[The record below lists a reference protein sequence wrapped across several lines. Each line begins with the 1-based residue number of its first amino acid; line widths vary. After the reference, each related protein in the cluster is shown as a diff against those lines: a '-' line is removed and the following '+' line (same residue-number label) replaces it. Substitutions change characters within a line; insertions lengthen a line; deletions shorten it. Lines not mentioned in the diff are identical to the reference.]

1 MALTTGNIAFVGYN
15 ADGNDNIAFVALVD
29 INPNEVIIFE
39 DNEWN
44 GTAWVDTNE
53 GAFSWTATSLVT
65 AGTIVRIDNIG
76 SGTISA
82 STGTVVDASVLS
94 PSRGTNRGI
103 GAGDEIIYAYQGSAA
118 SPTFITAIASG
129 GFNATNGLLTNT
141 GLTAGLNALDLS
153 TLDDDAD
160 VGAFNGL
167 RNGQTNFAAYLPIIN
182 NPTNWIA
189 QDGTGDQSIDSTA
202 PDVPFS
208 STAFTLS
215 VVASGITLTQTGG
228 TTNVTEGGTTDSY
241 TIVLN
246 SQPTADVAI
255 ALNAGTQVTTSTN
268 SLTFTPANWNV
279 AQTVTV
285 TAVDDAVVEGSH
297 NGAITHSVTSTD
309 AQYNNIT
316 IAQIAVGITDN
327 DFPVLPTVNL
337 AVSSNTTAE
346 SSRNQITVTATLS
359 AAVSGNQT
367 VTLNVGGTGITPSDY
382 SLSTRTLTIPNGQTT
397 ATATFVATDD
407 GIAEGTETA
416 VLSLSSPSSGI
427 ALGTTTTQNIAIT
440 NNGSS
445 LLTKIGGFTSSNGGE
460 IPAFDPI
467 SDRLFVV
474 AGSVVEILDLS
485 NPASPSKIGD
495 LAFNTSGDPDGT
507 TAGGFTLIPNSVAVG
522 KLGTVSAGIVAV
534 AIAITNQTTADDNAG
549 EVQFFNAAT
558 GAFISKVNVGFLPD
572 MLTFTPDGTKV
583 LTANEGQP
591 NNAYTTDPVG
601 SVSIINLAGGVA
613 TPTVQEASFTPFN
626 SQINALKASGV
637 RIFGPGSSVAQDVE
651 PEYISFSGDATK
663 AWVTLQEN
671 NAIAV
676 VDIATATVES
686 ILPLGVKDYN
696 NSVNTTN
703 PNALDTSDRDVNG
716 TSAGGGKIAIQNWP
730 VFGLYQ
736 PDAIASYTVN
746 GQTYYVTANEGDA
759 RDYAG
764 FSEEVSVSILNLDP
778 TAFPD
783 GATLKL
789 PQNLGRLLVTNT
801 LGDTDGDGDYDQ
813 IYTFGGRS
821 FTIWDS
827 AGKRVYDSGAEFERI
842 TAAALPGNYNSNND
856 SNNFDD
862 RSDNKGPEPEG
873 VVIGAISDR
882 IYAFIGLERVGGVM
896 VYEVTNPNSPQFVQY
911 VNTRDFSVNAASG
924 LTDSGPEGLTF
935 ISANDSPNSKPL
947 LVVANEI
954 SKTTAIF
961 EVNTPSRISDIQGT
975 GHTSPFVGQVVTAVP
990 GIVTAVDSNGFY
1002 LQDPNPDTNIAT
1014 SEAIFVFTSS
1024 APTVKVADSITVT
1037 GTVSEFTPG
1046 GVSTGNLSTTQI
1058 GGNPTIT
1065 ILSSNNPLPAATII
1079 GAGGRIP
1086 PTQIIDDD
1094 GLTSFD
1100 PTTDGIDFFESL
1112 EGMRVTA
1119 KNLVAVSPTNS
1130 FGEIYTVVDNGVGA
1144 TGLSQRG
1151 TINISP
1157 NDFNPERIQIDA
1169 DNGVFDFVFPNVN
1182 VGAKLGDVTGV
1193 VGYNF
1198 GNFEIIPT
1206 EAFVSNI
1213 QPSTLQPEVTTLNQ
1227 GGDTLVIATYNIL
1240 NLDPND
1246 ADGNTDIANGRFTA
1260 IAQQIV
1266 NHLKNPDIIGLQEIQ
1281 DNSGSSNNGI
1291 VSASVTLQTLI
1302 DAIVTA
1308 GGPTYKFIDNTF
1320 ITNNTNGGEPG
1331 ANIRNAYLYNDSR
1344 VSLVAGSVKTVP
1356 ASSFTAFTD
1365 SRLPLIADFTFNGEE
1380 VTVINNHFSSKGG
1393 SRPLFGVNQ
1402 PSVGGE
1408 SGGNGQEN
1416 NTINGSLEQRRA
1428 QAEAVKGFVDSVF
1441 ATKLNPNVVVV
1452 GDFNE
1457 FEFISPLNILAGSNL
1472 TNLSN
1477 TLPENERYTY
1487 IFDGNSQ
1494 SLDHILV
1501 SNNLSSSAQVDIVHV
1516 NSEFV
1521 DNAQRASDHDPILA
1535 ALKIAPSTAQLPNV
1549 DLSTYVRVGRYD
1561 LPEPKRTTPPTNS
1574 LLAQE
1579 VSAVTYNWDTDT
1591 LFVVGDGSTSIVQ
1604 VSKTG
1609 QLINSMTLAPGTSPQ
1624 GTDFYD
1630 TEGLTYVG
1638 GGQFVLIEERD
1649 RQASL
1654 FTYTAGTT
1662 LTKSNVKT
1670 VKLGTTVGNIGIE
1683 GISWDL
1689 QTNGFIAVKEITP
1702 EGIFQTTIDFV
1713 AGTASNGSSTTVNS
1727 TDLFDPAKAGIA
1739 DFADVFAL
1747 SNLSALNGKADSSNI
1762 LILSQESGK
1771 IVKSDRAGN
1780 ISSSL
1785 TIVSDPGNPLSIA
1798 DQQHEGLT
1806 MDKDGYLY
1814 IVSENGG
1821 GDIDH
1826 PQLWVYAPSTAINQA
1841 PTAVVLNNKVNE
1853 IAENTSTSPA
1863 IKVADITITDDGLG
1877 TNTLSLT
1884 GTDASSFEITNN
1896 GLFIKTGTTLDFETK
1911 TSYSVNVNVDDTTV
1925 GNTPD
1930 ATTAFTLAVTDVVN
1944 ETPTNSSIFITE
1956 VAPWSSGNSPVAA
1969 DWFELTNKG
1978 TSAVNITGWKF
1989 DDNSNSFASAVALSG
2004 ITSIGA
2010 GESVIFIEGATINTN
2025 FRPNWFGANPP
2036 ANLQIGNYTGSGVGL
2051 STSGD
2056 AVNIYNAIG
2065 VLQANVVFAVSPAGP
2080 FATFDNAALLNN
2092 ATIST
2097 LSAAGV
2103 NGAFV
2108 AVNSNAEIGSPGRIN
2123 APATSGITLTQTG
2136 GTTNVTEGG
2145 ATDSYTIVLNSQPTA
2160 DVAIAI
2166 NPNSQLT
2173 TSAVT
2178 LTFTPANWN
2187 VAQNVTV
2194 TALDDVL
2201 VEGSH
2206 SGEITHSV
2214 TSTDAQYNNITINPI
2229 VVSITDNVNDA
2240 PTLANTIADQNA
2252 KQGDAFSFQIPT
2264 NTFTDIDAGDVLT
2277 YSATLENG
2285 NALPSWLTFNPT
2297 TRTFSGTPTND
2308 NVGNLNV
2315 KVTATD
2321 KAGTSA
2327 NDIFVIAVENIN
2339 DAPIL
2344 SNAIAD
2350 QTVKVNSTFTF
2361 TLPKDTFSD
2370 PDAVNPYKNLVIFG
2384 DSLSDTGNFY
2394 KASGNT
2400 FPAPPN
2406 YQGRASNGLIWVDY
2420 LAPDLQF
2427 TNPSIQNYAFF
2438 GANTGVSNTFGQI
2451 TVPGLLTQIQQFT
2464 TVNANSIGKDGLYV
2478 IWAGA
2483 NDFLNLATD
2492 PTQAV
2497 TNAVRNISSAIA
2509 TLAGLGAQE
2518 IIVGNLADLG
2528 ATPLSIAGNNVA
2540 NAKAISLGFNTALN
2554 QALTNLEPSLNVNL
2568 SLVNIFGLSTAVQ
2581 TNPANYKFTNITQ
2594 PLITATNPVNP
2605 DQYAFW
2611 DDVHPTT
2618 RLHQLVTDTFE
2629 NTLLN
2634 DGVIPDLIKYSAT
2647 LADGSNLPDWLN
2659 FNSTT
2664 RTFSGTPNTGN
2675 VGKLDVKVIATDK
2688 AGATV
2693 NDIFTL
2699 AVNQSTTVGT
2709 PGDDKL
2715 IATPGSQFDGQNNI
2729 VFTGAGKDEVD
2740 LSTVSVFSNSGDNI
2754 VDLGSGNDTIFVNKN
2769 DRVFGSDGNDTFFAQ
2784 DSQGGNRISG
2794 GVGDDT
2800 FYLGSNDRALG
2811 GDGKDIFRVSLGG
2824 GNLISGG
2831 AGTDQFWIVNAELPK
2846 ATNTV
2851 LDFQLGTDVIGIQGA
2866 VSLGI
2871 TTSTLQFNQVGA
2883 DTAIVFNNQTLATL
2897 TGIQASSLS
2906 LTDSKQFVFA

>member
-76 SGTISA
+76 SGTITA

-103 GAGDEIIYAYQGSAA
+103 GGGDEIIYAYQGSAT

-141 GLTAGLNALDLS
+141 GLTAGQNALDLS

-160 VGAFNGL
+160 IAAFNGL

-189 QDGTGDQSIDSTA
+189 QDAAGDQSIDSTA

-255 ALNAGTQVTTSTN
+255 AINPNSQLTTSAVT
-268 SLTFTPANWNV
+268 LTFTPANWNV
-279 AQTVTV
+279 AQNVTV
-285 TAVDDAVVEGSH
+285 TAVDDVIVEGSH
-297 NGAITHSVTSTD
+297 SGEITHSVTSTD

-316 IAQIAVGITDN
+316 INPIVVSITDN
-327 DFPVLPTVNL
+327 DISALPTVNL
-337 AVSSNTTAE
+337 AVSSNTTSE
-346 SSRNQITVTATLS
+346 SSRNQITVTATAS
-359 AAVSGNQT
+359 AAVSGNQSI
-367 VTLNVGGTGITPSDY
+367 TLNVEGTEITPSDY
-382 SLSTRTLTIPNGQTT
+382 YLSTGLLTIPNGQTT
-397 ATATFVATDD
+397 ATATFFATDD
-407 GIAEGTETA
+407 AKAEGTETA
-416 VLSLSSPSSGI
+416 VLRLSAPSSGI
-427 ALGTTTTQNIAIT
+427 SLGTTTTQNIAIT
-440 NNGSS
+440 NNSAS
-445 LLTKIGGFTSSNGGE
+445 VLTKVSGFTSSNGSE
-460 IPAFDPI
+460 ITAFDPI

-474 AGSVVEILDLS
+474 AGSVVEILNLS
-485 NPASPSKIGD
+485 NPATPSKIGD

-522 KLGTVSAGIVAV
+522 KAGTVSDGIVAV
-534 AIAITNQTTADDNAG
+534 AIAITNQTTADDNPG
-549 EVQFFNAAT
+549 EVQFFNATT

-601 SVSIINLAGGVA
+601 SVSIINLAGGIA
-613 TPTVQEASFTPFN
+613 TPTVQEASFTTFN

-637 RIFGPGSSVAQDVE
+637 RIFGPGSSVAQDFE
-651 PEYISFSGDATK
+651 PEYITFSGDGTK

-703 PNALDTSDRDVNG
+703 PNALDASDRDVNG

-730 VFGLYQ
+730 VFGIYQ

-746 GQTYYVTANEGDA
+746 GQTYYVTANEGDT
-759 RDYAG
+759 RDYTG
-764 FSEEVSVSILNLDP
+764 FREEVLVSSLNLDP

-789 PQNLGRLLVTNT
+789 LQNLGRLLVTNT

-813 IYTFGGRS
+813 IYTFGARS

-827 AGKRVYDSGAEFERI
+827 AGKRVYDSGADFERI
-842 TAAALPGNYNSNND
+842 TAAALPKNFNSNND
-856 SNNFDD
+856 SNNFDN

-873 VVIGAISDR
+873 VVIGAIANR
-882 IYAFIGLERVGGVM
+882 VYAFIGLERVSGVM

-911 VNTRDFSVNAASG
+911 VNTRDFSLSPTSG
-924 LTDSGPEGLTF
+924 VTDSGPEGLTF

-961 EVNTPSRISDIQGT
+961 EVNAPSRISDIQGT
-975 GHTSPFVGQVVTAVP
+975 GHTSPFVGKVVTDVP
-990 GIVTAVDSNGFY
+990 GIVTAVDTNGFY

-1024 APTVKVADSITVT
+1024 APTVKVGDSITVT

-1079 GAGGRIP
+1079 GAAGRIP
-1086 PTQIIDDD
+1086 PTQVIDND

-1213 QPSTLQPEVTTLNQ
+1213 QPSTLQPEVTTLNK

-1246 ADGNTDIANGRFTA
+1246 ADGNTDIANGQFTA

-1266 NHLKNPDIIGLQEIQ
+1266 NHLKTPDIIGLQEIQ
-1281 DNSGSSNNGI
+1281 DNSGSTNNGI

-1365 SRLPLIADFTFNGEE
+1365 SRLPLIADFTFNGEQ

-1416 NTINGSLEQRRA
+1416 NTINGSLDQRRA
-1428 QAEAVKGFVDSVF
+1428 QAEAVKGFVNSIV
-1441 ATKLNPNVVVV
+1441 ATKLTSNVVVV
-1452 GDFNE
+1452 GDLNE
-1457 FEFISPLNILAGSNL
+1457 FEFISPLNILAGGNL

-1501 SNNLSSSAQVDIVHV
+1501 SNNLSSSTQVDIVHI

-1535 ALKIAPSTAQLPNV
+1535 ALKITPSTAQLPNV
-1549 DLSTYVRVGRYD
+1549 
-1561 LPEPKRTTPPTNS
+1561 
-1574 LLAQE
+1574 
-1579 VSAVTYNWDTDT
+1579 
-1591 LFVVGDGSTSIVQ
+1591 
-1604 VSKTG
+1604 
-1609 QLINSMTLAPGTSPQ
+1609 
-1624 GTDFYD
+1624 
-1630 TEGLTYVG
+1630 
-1638 GGQFVLIEERD
+1638 
-1649 RQASL
+1649 
-1654 FTYTAGTT
+1654 
-1662 LTKSNVKT
+1662 
-1670 VKLGTTVGNIGIE
+1670 
-1683 GISWDL
+1683 
-1689 QTNGFIAVKEITP
+1689 
-1702 EGIFQTTIDFV
+1702 
-1713 AGTASNGSSTTVNS
+1713 
-1727 TDLFDPAKAGIA
+1727 
-1739 DFADVFAL
+1739 
-1747 SNLSALNGKADSSNI
+1747 
-1762 LILSQESGK
+1762 
-1771 IVKSDRAGN
+1771 
-1780 ISSSL
+1780 
-1785 TIVSDPGNPLSIA
+1785 
-1798 DQQHEGLT
+1798 
-1806 MDKDGYLY
+1806 
-1814 IVSENGG
+1814 
-1821 GDIDH
+1821 
-1826 PQLWVYAPSTAINQA
+1826 
-1841 PTAVVLNNKVNE
+1841 
-1853 IAENTSTSPA
+1853 
-1863 IKVADITITDDGLG
+1863 
-1877 TNTLSLT
+1877 
-1884 GTDASSFEITNN
+1884 
-1896 GLFIKTGTTLDFETK
+1896 
-1911 TSYSVNVNVDDTTV
+1911 
-1925 GNTPD
+1925 
-1930 ATTAFTLAVTDVVN
+1930 
-1944 ETPTNSSIFITE
+1944 
-1956 VAPWSSGNSPVAA
+1956 
-1969 DWFELTNKG
+1969 
-1978 TSAVNITGWKF
+1978 
-1989 DDNSNSFASAVALSG
+1989 
-2004 ITSIGA
+2004 
-2010 GESVIFIEGATINTN
+2010 
-2025 FRPNWFGANPP
+2025 
-2036 ANLQIGNYTGSGVGL
+2036 
-2051 STSGD
+2051 
-2056 AVNIYNAIG
+2056 
-2065 VLQANVVFAVSPAGP
+2065 
-2080 FATFDNAALLNN
+2080 
-2092 ATIST
+2092 
-2097 LSAAGV
+2097 
-2103 NGAFV
+2103 
-2108 AVNSNAEIGSPGRIN
+2108 
-2123 APATSGITLTQTG
+2123 
-2136 GTTNVTEGG
+2136 
-2145 ATDSYTIVLNSQPTA
+2145 
-2160 DVAIAI
+2160 
-2166 NPNSQLT
+2166 
-2173 TSAVT
+2173 
-2178 LTFTPANWN
+2178 
-2187 VAQNVTV
+2187 
-2194 TALDDVL
+2194 
-2201 VEGSH
+2201 
-2206 SGEITHSV
+2206 
-2214 TSTDAQYNNITINPI
+2214 
-2229 VVSITDNVNDA
+2229 
-2240 PTLANTIADQNA
+2240 
-2252 KQGDAFSFQIPT
+2252 
-2264 NTFTDIDAGDVLT
+2264 
-2277 YSATLENG
+2277 
-2285 NALPSWLTFNPT
+2285 
-2297 TRTFSGTPTND
+2297 
-2308 NVGNLNV
+2308 
-2315 KVTATD
+2315 
-2321 KAGTSA
+2321 
-2327 NDIFVIAVENIN
+2327 
-2339 DAPIL
+2339 
-2344 SNAIAD
+2344 
-2350 QTVKVNSTFTF
+2350 
-2361 TLPKDTFSD
+2361 
-2370 PDAVNPYKNLVIFG
+2370 
-2384 DSLSDTGNFY
+2384 
-2394 KASGNT
+2394 
-2400 FPAPPN
+2400 
-2406 YQGRASNGLIWVDY
+2406 
-2420 LAPDLQF
+2420 
-2427 TNPSIQNYAFF
+2427 
-2438 GANTGVSNTFGQI
+2438 
-2451 TVPGLLTQIQQFT
+2451 
-2464 TVNANSIGKDGLYV
+2464 
-2478 IWAGA
+2478 
-2483 NDFLNLATD
+2483 
-2492 PTQAV
+2492 
-2497 TNAVRNISSAIA
+2497 
-2509 TLAGLGAQE
+2509 
-2518 IIVGNLADLG
+2518 
-2528 ATPLSIAGNNVA
+2528 
-2540 NAKAISLGFNTALN
+2540 
-2554 QALTNLEPSLNVNL
+2554 
-2568 SLVNIFGLSTAVQ
+2568 
-2581 TNPANYKFTNITQ
+2581 
-2594 PLITATNPVNP
+2594 
-2605 DQYAFW
+2605 
-2611 DDVHPTT
+2611 
-2618 RLHQLVTDTFE
+2618 
-2629 NTLLN
+2629 
-2634 DGVIPDLIKYSAT
+2634 
-2647 LADGSNLPDWLN
+2647 
-2659 FNSTT
+2659 
-2664 RTFSGTPNTGN
+2664 
-2675 VGKLDVKVIATDK
+2675 
-2688 AGATV
+2688 
-2693 NDIFTL
+2693 
-2699 AVNQSTTVGT
+2699 GT
-2709 PGDDKL
+2709 PGNDDILAVK
-2715 IATPGSQFDGQNNI
+2715 GQNFDGKQDI
-2729 VFTGAGKDEVD
+2729 LFTGAGNDTVD
-2740 LSTVSVFSNSGDNI
+2740 IITVSAFSDAGNNI
-2754 VDLGSGNDTIFVNKN
+2754 VDLGSGDDVIFVNKG
-2769 DRVFGSDGNDTFFAQ
+2769 DRVFGSDGIDTFDARDGQGNNRMSGGLGNDTFF
-2784 DSQGGNRISG
+2784 
-2794 GVGDDT
+2794 
-2800 FYLGSNDRALG
+2800 LGSNDRALG
-2811 GDGKDIFRVSLGG
+2811 GEGNDIFRVSLGG

-2831 AGTDQFWIVNAELPK
+2831 AGADEFWIVNSELPK

-2851 LDFQLGTDVIGIQGA
+2851 LDFQLGTDVIGISGA

-2871 TTSTLQFNQVGA
+2871 TTSTLKLNQVGA

>member
-44 GTAWVDTNE
+44 GTAWVDASE

-76 SGTISA
+76 SGTITA

-103 GAGDEIIYAYQGSAA
+103 GAADEIIYAYQGSAA

-129 GFNATNGLLTNT
+129 GFNAANGLLTNT
-141 GLTAGLNALDLS
+141 GLTAGQNALDLS

-160 VGAFNGL
+160 IAAFNGL

-189 QDGTGDQSIDSTA
+189 QDGAGDQSIDTTA

-208 STAFTLS
+208 STAFTLGAVS
-215 VVASGITLTQTGG
+215 NAGITLTQTGG
-228 TTNVTEGGTTDSY
+228 TTNVTEGGATDSY
-241 TIVLN
+241 TLVLN

-255 ALNAGTQVTTSTN
+255 SLNAGTQVTTSTN

-416 VLSLSSPSSGI
+416 ALSLSTPSSGI

-474 AGSVVEILDLS
+474 AGSVVEILNLA
-485 NPASPSKIGD
+485 NPASPTKIGD
-495 LAFNTSGDPDGT
+495 LAFNTTGDPDGT
-507 TAGGFTLIPNSVAVG
+507 TAGGFALIPNSVAVG
-522 KLGTVSAGIVAV
+522 KVGTVSAGIVAV
-534 AIAITNQTTADDNAG
+534 AIAITNQTTADENAG

-601 SVSIINLAGGVA
+601 SVSIINLAGGIA

-637 RIFGPGSSVAQDVE
+637 RVFGPGSSVAQDVE

-746 GQTYYVTANEGDA
+746 GQTYYVTANEGDT

-764 FSEEVSVSILNLDP
+764 FSEEVSVSSLNLDS

-783 GATLKL
+783 AATLKL

-827 AGKRVYDSGAEFERI
+827 AGKRVYDSGADFERI

-856 SNNFDD
+856 SNNFDN

-873 VVIGAISDR
+873 VVIGAIANR

-911 VNTRDFSVNAASG
+911 VNTRDFSVNATSG

-961 EVNTPSRISDIQGT
+961 EVNTPTRISDIQGT
-975 GHTSPFVGQVVTAVP
+975 THTSPFVGKVVTAVP

-1024 APTVKVADSITVT
+1024 APTVKVGDSITVT

-1065 ILSSNNPLPAATII
+1065 LFSSGSLPAPMII

-1086 PTQIIDDD
+1086 PTQVIDDD
-1094 GLTSFD
+1094 VLTSFD
-1100 PTTDGIDFFESL
+1100 PSTDGIDFFESV

-1130 FGEIYTVVDNGVGA
+1130 FGEIYTVVDNGVGT
-1144 TGLSQRG
+1144 TGLSLRG

-1246 ADGNTDIANGRFTA
+1246 ADGNTDIANGQFTA

-1266 NHLKNPDIIGLQEIQ
+1266 NNLKTPDIIGLQEIQ
-1281 DNSGSSNNGI
+1281 DNSGSTNNGI
-1291 VSASVTLQTLI
+1291 VSASVTLQTLV

-1331 ANIRNAYLYNDSR
+1331 ANIRNTYLYNDSR
-1344 VSLVAGSVKTVP
+1344 VSLVEGSVKTVQ

-1380 VTVINNHFSSKGG
+1380 VTVVNNHFSSKGG

-1416 NTINGSLEQRRA
+1416 NTINGSLDQRRA

-1452 GDFNE
+1452 GDLNE

-1487 IFDGNSQ
+1487 NFDGNSQ

-1521 DNAQRASDHDPILA
+1521 DNAQRASDHDPTLA
-1535 ALKIAPSTAQLPNV
+1535 ALKITTSVAQLV
-1549 DLSTYVRVGRYD
+1549 
-1561 LPEPKRTTPPTNS
+1561 
-1574 LLAQE
+1574 
-1579 VSAVTYNWDTDT
+1579 
-1591 LFVVGDGSTSIVQ
+1591 
-1604 VSKTG
+1604 
-1609 QLINSMTLAPGTSPQ
+1609 
-1624 GTDFYD
+1624 
-1630 TEGLTYVG
+1630 
-1638 GGQFVLIEERD
+1638 
-1649 RQASL
+1649 
-1654 FTYTAGTT
+1654 
-1662 LTKSNVKT
+1662 
-1670 VKLGTTVGNIGIE
+1670 
-1683 GISWDL
+1683 
-1689 QTNGFIAVKEITP
+1689 
-1702 EGIFQTTIDFV
+1702 
-1713 AGTASNGSSTTVNS
+1713 
-1727 TDLFDPAKAGIA
+1727 
-1739 DFADVFAL
+1739 
-1747 SNLSALNGKADSSNI
+1747 
-1762 LILSQESGK
+1762 
-1771 IVKSDRAGN
+1771 
-1780 ISSSL
+1780 
-1785 TIVSDPGNPLSIA
+1785 
-1798 DQQHEGLT
+1798 
-1806 MDKDGYLY
+1806 
-1814 IVSENGG
+1814 
-1821 GDIDH
+1821 
-1826 PQLWVYAPSTAINQA
+1826 
-1841 PTAVVLNNKVNE
+1841 
-1853 IAENTSTSPA
+1853 
-1863 IKVADITITDDGLG
+1863 
-1877 TNTLSLT
+1877 
-1884 GTDASSFEITNN
+1884 
-1896 GLFIKTGTTLDFETK
+1896 
-1911 TSYSVNVNVDDTTV
+1911 
-1925 GNTPD
+1925 
-1930 ATTAFTLAVTDVVN
+1930 
-1944 ETPTNSSIFITE
+1944 
-1956 VAPWSSGNSPVAA
+1956 
-1969 DWFELTNKG
+1969 
-1978 TSAVNITGWKF
+1978 
-1989 DDNSNSFASAVALSG
+1989 
-2004 ITSIGA
+2004 
-2010 GESVIFIEGATINTN
+2010 
-2025 FRPNWFGANPP
+2025 
-2036 ANLQIGNYTGSGVGL
+2036 
-2051 STSGD
+2051 
-2056 AVNIYNAIG
+2056 
-2065 VLQANVVFAVSPAGP
+2065 
-2080 FATFDNAALLNN
+2080 
-2092 ATIST
+2092 
-2097 LSAAGV
+2097 
-2103 NGAFV
+2103 
-2108 AVNSNAEIGSPGRIN
+2108 
-2123 APATSGITLTQTG
+2123 
-2136 GTTNVTEGG
+2136 
-2145 ATDSYTIVLNSQPTA
+2145 
-2160 DVAIAI
+2160 
-2166 NPNSQLT
+2166 
-2173 TSAVT
+2173 
-2178 LTFTPANWN
+2178 
-2187 VAQNVTV
+2187 
-2194 TALDDVL
+2194 
-2201 VEGSH
+2201 
-2206 SGEITHSV
+2206 
-2214 TSTDAQYNNITINPI
+2214 
-2229 VVSITDNVNDA
+2229 
-2240 PTLANTIADQNA
+2240 
-2252 KQGDAFSFQIPT
+2252 
-2264 NTFTDIDAGDVLT
+2264 
-2277 YSATLENG
+2277 
-2285 NALPSWLTFNPT
+2285 
-2297 TRTFSGTPTND
+2297 
-2308 NVGNLNV
+2308 
-2315 KVTATD
+2315 
-2321 KAGTSA
+2321 
-2327 NDIFVIAVENIN
+2327 
-2339 DAPIL
+2339 
-2344 SNAIAD
+2344 
-2350 QTVKVNSTFTF
+2350 
-2361 TLPKDTFSD
+2361 
-2370 PDAVNPYKNLVIFG
+2370 
-2384 DSLSDTGNFY
+2384 
-2394 KASGNT
+2394 
-2400 FPAPPN
+2400 
-2406 YQGRASNGLIWVDY
+2406 
-2420 LAPDLQF
+2420 
-2427 TNPSIQNYAFF
+2427 
-2438 GANTGVSNTFGQI
+2438 
-2451 TVPGLLTQIQQFT
+2451 
-2464 TVNANSIGKDGLYV
+2464 
-2478 IWAGA
+2478 
-2483 NDFLNLATD
+2483 
-2492 PTQAV
+2492 
-2497 TNAVRNISSAIA
+2497 
-2509 TLAGLGAQE
+2509 
-2518 IIVGNLADLG
+2518 
-2528 ATPLSIAGNNVA
+2528 
-2540 NAKAISLGFNTALN
+2540 
-2554 QALTNLEPSLNVNL
+2554 
-2568 SLVNIFGLSTAVQ
+2568 
-2581 TNPANYKFTNITQ
+2581 
-2594 PLITATNPVNP
+2594 
-2605 DQYAFW
+2605 
-2611 DDVHPTT
+2611 
-2618 RLHQLVTDTFE
+2618 
-2629 NTLLN
+2629 
-2634 DGVIPDLIKYSAT
+2634 
-2647 LADGSNLPDWLN
+2647 
-2659 FNSTT
+2659 
-2664 RTFSGTPNTGN
+2664 
-2675 VGKLDVKVIATDK
+2675 
-2688 AGATV
+2688 
-2693 NDIFTL
+2693 
-2699 AVNQSTTVGT
+2699 TVGT
-2709 PGDDKL
+2709 PGNDDIL
-2715 IATPGSQFDGQNNI
+2715 AVRGQNFDGKQDI
-2729 VFTGAGKDEVD
+2729 LFTGAGNDTVD
-2740 LSTVSVFSNSGDNI
+2740 ITSVSAFSDAGNNNIDAGSGD
-2754 VDLGSGNDTIFVNKN
+2754 DTVFVNKG
-2769 DRVFGSDGNDTFFAQ
+2769 DRIFGSDGNDTFEAR
-2784 DSQGGNRISG
+2784 DGKSGNRISG
-2794 GVGDDT
+2794 GLGNDT
-2800 FYLGSNDRALG
+2800 FFLGSGDRVLG
-2811 GDGKDIFRVSLGG
+2811 GNGNDIFSVGLGG
-2824 GNLISGG
+2824 GNWITGG
-2831 AGTDQFWIVNAELPK
+2831 AGADQFWIVNAELPK
-2846 ATNTV
+2846 AANTI
-2851 LDFQLGTDVIGIQGA
+2851 LDFQLGTDAIGIQGA

-2871 TTSTLQFNQVGA
+2871 TTSTLKLNQVGA
-2883 DTAIVFNNQTLATL
+2883 DTAIIFNNQTLATL
-2897 TGIQASSLS
+2897 TGIQASSLN
-2906 LTDSKQFVFA
+2906 LADPKQFVLA

>member
-76 SGTISA
+76 SGTITA

-103 GAGDEIIYAYQGSAA
+103 GAADEIIYAYQGSAA

-141 GLTAGLNALDLS
+141 GLTAGQNALDLS

-160 VGAFNGL
+160 IAAFNGL
-167 RNGQTNFAAYLPIIN
+167 RNGQANFAAYLPIIN

-189 QDGTGDQSIDSTA
+189 QDGAGDQSIDTTA

-208 STAFTLS
+208 STAFTLGTVS
-215 VVASGITLTQTGG
+215 NAGITLTQTGG
-228 TTNVTEGGTTDSY
+228 TTNVTEGGATDSY
-241 TIVLN
+241 TLVLN

-255 ALNAGTQVTTSTN
+255 SLNAGTQVTTSTN

-285 TAVDDAVVEGSH
+285 TAVDDAIVEGSH

-416 VLSLSSPSSGI
+416 ALSLSTPSSGI

-474 AGSVVEILDLS
+474 AGSVVEILNLS

-522 KLGTVSAGIVAV
+522 KVGTVSAGIVAV
-534 AIAITNQTTADDNAG
+534 AIAITNQTADDNPG
-549 EVQFFNAAT
+549 EVQFFNATT

-601 SVSIINLAGGVA
+601 SVSIINLAGGIA
-613 TPTVQEASFTPFN
+613 TPTVQEASFTAFN
-626 SQINALKASGV
+626 SQIDALKASGV
-637 RIFGPGSSVAQDVE
+637 RIFGPGSSVAQDFE
-651 PEYISFSGDATK
+651 PEYITFSGDGTK

-730 VFGLYQ
+730 VFGIYQ

-764 FSEEVSVSILNLDP
+764 FSEEVSVPILNLDP

-856 SNNFDD
+856 SNNFDN

-873 VVIGAISDR
+873 VVIGAIANR
-882 IYAFIGLERVGGVM
+882 VYAFIGLERVGGVM
-896 VYEVTNPNSPQFVQY
+896 VYEVTNPNSPEFVQY
-911 VNTRDFSVNAASG
+911 VNTRDFSLSPTSG
-924 LTDSGPEGLTF
+924 VTDSGPEGLTF

-961 EVNTPSRISDIQGT
+961 EVNAPSRISDIQGT

-1079 GAGGRIP
+1079 GAAGRIP
-1086 PTQIIDDD
+1086 PTQVIDND

-1130 FGEIYTVVDNGVGA
+1130 FGEIYAVVDNGAGA

-1169 DNGVFDFVFPNVN
+1169 DNGVFDFAFPIVN

-1206 EAFVSNI
+1206 QAFVSNI
-1213 QPSTLQPEVTTLNQ
+1213 QPSSLQPEITTLNK
-1227 GGDTLVIATYNIL
+1227 GGDTLVIATYNVL

-1246 ADGNTDIANGRFTA
+1246 ADGNTDIANGRFAA

-1266 NHLKNPDIIGLQEIQ
+1266 NHLKTPDIIGLQEIQ

-1344 VSLVAGSVKTVP
+1344 LSLVAGSVKTVP

-1365 SRLPLIADFTFNGEE
+1365 SRLPLIADFTFNGEQ

-1393 SRPLFGVNQ
+1393 SSPLFGVNQ

-1416 NTINGSLEQRRA
+1416 NTINGSLDQRRA
-1428 QAEAVKGFVDSVF
+1428 QAEAVKGFVNSIV
-1441 ATKLNPNVVVV
+1441 ATKLTSNVVVV
-1452 GDFNE
+1452 GDLNE
-1457 FEFISPLNILAGSNL
+1457 FEFISPLNILAGGNL

-1501 SNNLSSSAQVDIVHV
+1501 TNNLNSSTQVDIVHI

-1535 ALKIAPSTAQLPNV
+1535 ALKITPSTAQLPNV
-1549 DLSTYVRVGRYD
+1549 
-1561 LPEPKRTTPPTNS
+1561 
-1574 LLAQE
+1574 
-1579 VSAVTYNWDTDT
+1579 
-1591 LFVVGDGSTSIVQ
+1591 
-1604 VSKTG
+1604 
-1609 QLINSMTLAPGTSPQ
+1609 
-1624 GTDFYD
+1624 
-1630 TEGLTYVG
+1630 
-1638 GGQFVLIEERD
+1638 
-1649 RQASL
+1649 
-1654 FTYTAGTT
+1654 
-1662 LTKSNVKT
+1662 
-1670 VKLGTTVGNIGIE
+1670 
-1683 GISWDL
+1683 
-1689 QTNGFIAVKEITP
+1689 
-1702 EGIFQTTIDFV
+1702 
-1713 AGTASNGSSTTVNS
+1713 
-1727 TDLFDPAKAGIA
+1727 
-1739 DFADVFAL
+1739 
-1747 SNLSALNGKADSSNI
+1747 
-1762 LILSQESGK
+1762 
-1771 IVKSDRAGN
+1771 
-1780 ISSSL
+1780 
-1785 TIVSDPGNPLSIA
+1785 
-1798 DQQHEGLT
+1798 
-1806 MDKDGYLY
+1806 
-1814 IVSENGG
+1814 
-1821 GDIDH
+1821 
-1826 PQLWVYAPSTAINQA
+1826 
-1841 PTAVVLNNKVNE
+1841 
-1853 IAENTSTSPA
+1853 
-1863 IKVADITITDDGLG
+1863 
-1877 TNTLSLT
+1877 
-1884 GTDASSFEITNN
+1884 
-1896 GLFIKTGTTLDFETK
+1896 
-1911 TSYSVNVNVDDTTV
+1911 
-1925 GNTPD
+1925 
-1930 ATTAFTLAVTDVVN
+1930 
-1944 ETPTNSSIFITE
+1944 
-1956 VAPWSSGNSPVAA
+1956 
-1969 DWFELTNKG
+1969 
-1978 TSAVNITGWKF
+1978 
-1989 DDNSNSFASAVALSG
+1989 
-2004 ITSIGA
+2004 
-2010 GESVIFIEGATINTN
+2010 
-2025 FRPNWFGANPP
+2025 
-2036 ANLQIGNYTGSGVGL
+2036 
-2051 STSGD
+2051 
-2056 AVNIYNAIG
+2056 
-2065 VLQANVVFAVSPAGP
+2065 
-2080 FATFDNAALLNN
+2080 
-2092 ATIST
+2092 
-2097 LSAAGV
+2097 
-2103 NGAFV
+2103 
-2108 AVNSNAEIGSPGRIN
+2108 
-2123 APATSGITLTQTG
+2123 
-2136 GTTNVTEGG
+2136 
-2145 ATDSYTIVLNSQPTA
+2145 
-2160 DVAIAI
+2160 
-2166 NPNSQLT
+2166 
-2173 TSAVT
+2173 
-2178 LTFTPANWN
+2178 
-2187 VAQNVTV
+2187 
-2194 TALDDVL
+2194 
-2201 VEGSH
+2201 
-2206 SGEITHSV
+2206 
-2214 TSTDAQYNNITINPI
+2214 
-2229 VVSITDNVNDA
+2229 
-2240 PTLANTIADQNA
+2240 
-2252 KQGDAFSFQIPT
+2252 
-2264 NTFTDIDAGDVLT
+2264 
-2277 YSATLENG
+2277 
-2285 NALPSWLTFNPT
+2285 
-2297 TRTFSGTPTND
+2297 
-2308 NVGNLNV
+2308 
-2315 KVTATD
+2315 
-2321 KAGTSA
+2321 
-2327 NDIFVIAVENIN
+2327 
-2339 DAPIL
+2339 
-2344 SNAIAD
+2344 
-2350 QTVKVNSTFTF
+2350 
-2361 TLPKDTFSD
+2361 
-2370 PDAVNPYKNLVIFG
+2370 
-2384 DSLSDTGNFY
+2384 
-2394 KASGNT
+2394 
-2400 FPAPPN
+2400 
-2406 YQGRASNGLIWVDY
+2406 
-2420 LAPDLQF
+2420 
-2427 TNPSIQNYAFF
+2427 
-2438 GANTGVSNTFGQI
+2438 
-2451 TVPGLLTQIQQFT
+2451 
-2464 TVNANSIGKDGLYV
+2464 
-2478 IWAGA
+2478 
-2483 NDFLNLATD
+2483 
-2492 PTQAV
+2492 
-2497 TNAVRNISSAIA
+2497 
-2509 TLAGLGAQE
+2509 
-2518 IIVGNLADLG
+2518 
-2528 ATPLSIAGNNVA
+2528 
-2540 NAKAISLGFNTALN
+2540 
-2554 QALTNLEPSLNVNL
+2554 
-2568 SLVNIFGLSTAVQ
+2568 
-2581 TNPANYKFTNITQ
+2581 
-2594 PLITATNPVNP
+2594 
-2605 DQYAFW
+2605 
-2611 DDVHPTT
+2611 
-2618 RLHQLVTDTFE
+2618 
-2629 NTLLN
+2629 
-2634 DGVIPDLIKYSAT
+2634 
-2647 LADGSNLPDWLN
+2647 
-2659 FNSTT
+2659 
-2664 RTFSGTPNTGN
+2664 
-2675 VGKLDVKVIATDK
+2675 
-2688 AGATV
+2688 
-2693 NDIFTL
+2693 
-2699 AVNQSTTVGT
+2699 GT
-2709 PGDDKL
+2709 PGNDDILAVK
-2715 IATPGSQFDGQNNI
+2715 GQNFDGKQDI
-2729 VFTGAGKDEVD
+2729 LFTGAGNDTVD
-2740 LSTVSVFSNSGDNI
+2740 IITVSAFSDAGNNI
-2754 VDLGSGNDTIFVNKN
+2754 VDLGSGDDVIFVNKG
-2769 DRVFGSDGNDTFFAQ
+2769 DSTFGSDGNDTFFAQ

-2794 GVGDDT
+2794 GLGNDT

-2811 GDGKDIFRVSLGG
+2811 GDGKDKFYVSLGG

-2831 AGTDQFWIVNAELPK
+2831 AGADQFWIVNAELPSS
-2846 ATNTV
+2846 ANTV

-2871 TTSTLQFNQVGA
+2871 TTSTLQLNQVGA

-2906 LTDSKQFVFA
+2906 LTNTNQFVFA

>member
-76 SGTISA
+76 SGTITA

-103 GAGDEIIYAYQGSAA
+103 GGGDEIIYAYQGSAT

-141 GLTAGLNALDLS
+141 GLTAGQNALDLS

-160 VGAFNGL
+160 IAAFNGL

-189 QDGTGDQSIDSTA
+189 QDAAGDQSIDSTA

-228 TTNVTEGGTTDSY
+228 TTNVTEGGATDSY

-255 ALNAGTQVTTSTN
+255 AINPNSQLTTSAVT
-268 SLTFTPANWNV
+268 LTFTPANWNV
-279 AQTVTV
+279 AQNVTV
-285 TAVDDAVVEGSH
+285 TAVDDVIVEGSH
-297 NGAITHSVTSTD
+297 SGEITHSVTSTD

-316 IAQIAVGITDN
+316 INPIVVSITDN
-327 DFPVLPTVNL
+327 DISALPTVNL
-337 AVSSNTTAE
+337 AVSSNTTSE
-346 SSRNQITVTATLS
+346 SSRNQITVTATAS
-359 AAVSGNQT
+359 AAVSGNQSI
-367 VTLNVGGTGITPSDY
+367 TLNVEGTEITPSDY
-382 SLSTRTLTIPNGQTT
+382 YLSTGLLTIPNGQTT
-397 ATATFVATDD
+397 ATATFFATDD
-407 GIAEGTETA
+407 AKAEGTETA
-416 VLSLSSPSSGI
+416 VLRLSAPSSGI
-427 ALGTTTTQNIAIT
+427 SLGTTTTQNIAIT
-440 NNGSS
+440 NNSAS
-445 LLTKIGGFTSSNGGE
+445 VLTKVSGFTSSNGSE
-460 IPAFDPI
+460 ITAFDPI

-474 AGSVVEILDLS
+474 AGSVVEILNLS

-495 LAFNTSGDPDGT
+495 LAFNTTGDPDGA

-522 KLGTVSAGIVAV
+522 KVGTVSAGIVAV
-534 AIAITNQTTADDNAG
+534 AIAITNQTTADDNPG
-549 EVQFFNAAT
+549 EVQFFNATT

-601 SVSIINLAGGVA
+601 SVSIINLSGGVA

-626 SQINALKASGV
+626 SQIDALKASGV
-637 RIFGPGSSVAQDVE
+637 RIFGPGSSVAQDFE
-651 PEYISFSGDATK
+651 PEYITFSGDGTK

-703 PNALDTSDRDVNG
+703 PNAFDASDRDVNG

-746 GQTYYVTANEGDA
+746 GQTYYVTANEGDT
-759 RDYAG
+759 RDYTG
-764 FSEEVSVSILNLDP
+764 FSEEVTVSSLNLDP

-789 PQNLGRLLVTNT
+789 PNNLGRLVVTKT

-813 IYTFGGRS
+813 IYTFGARS

-827 AGKRVYDSGAEFERI
+827 AGKRVYDSGADFERI
-842 TAAALPGNYNSNND
+842 TAAALPKNFNSNND
-856 SNNFDD
+856 SNNFDN

-873 VVIGAISDR
+873 VVIGAIANR
-882 IYAFIGLERVGGVM
+882 VYAFIGLERVGGVM
-896 VYEVTNPNSPQFVQY
+896 VYEVTNPNSPEFVQY
-911 VNTRDFSVNAASG
+911 VNTRDFSLSPTSG
-924 LTDSGPEGLTF
+924 VTDSGPEGLTF

-961 EVNTPSRISDIQGT
+961 EVNAPSRISDIQGT

-1079 GAGGRIP
+1079 GAAGRIP
-1086 PTQIIDDD
+1086 PTQVIDND

-1130 FGEIYTVVDNGVGA
+1130 FGEIYAVVDNGAGA

-1169 DNGVFDFVFPNVN
+1169 DNGVFDFAFPIVN

-1206 EAFVSNI
+1206 QAFVSNI
-1213 QPSTLQPEVTTLNQ
+1213 QPSSLQPEITTLNK
-1227 GGDTLVIATYNIL
+1227 GGDTLVIATYNVL

-1246 ADGNTDIANGRFTA
+1246 ADGNTDIANGRFAA

-1266 NHLKNPDIIGLQEIQ
+1266 NHLKTPDIIGLQEIQ

-1365 SRLPLIADFTFNGEE
+1365 SRLPLIADFTFNGEQ

-1393 SRPLFGVNQ
+1393 SSPLFGVNQ

-1416 NTINGSLEQRRA
+1416 NTINGSLDQRRA
-1428 QAEAVKGFVDSVF
+1428 QAEAVKGFVNSIV
-1441 ATKLNPNVVVV
+1441 ATKLTSNVVVV
-1452 GDFNE
+1452 GDLNE
-1457 FEFISPLNILAGSNL
+1457 FEFISPLNILAGGNL

-1501 SNNLSSSAQVDIVHV
+1501 TNNLNSSTQVDIVHI

-1535 ALKIAPSTAQLPNV
+1535 ALKITPSTAQLPNV
-1549 DLSTYVRVGRYD
+1549 
-1561 LPEPKRTTPPTNS
+1561 
-1574 LLAQE
+1574 
-1579 VSAVTYNWDTDT
+1579 
-1591 LFVVGDGSTSIVQ
+1591 
-1604 VSKTG
+1604 
-1609 QLINSMTLAPGTSPQ
+1609 
-1624 GTDFYD
+1624 
-1630 TEGLTYVG
+1630 
-1638 GGQFVLIEERD
+1638 
-1649 RQASL
+1649 
-1654 FTYTAGTT
+1654 
-1662 LTKSNVKT
+1662 
-1670 VKLGTTVGNIGIE
+1670 
-1683 GISWDL
+1683 
-1689 QTNGFIAVKEITP
+1689 
-1702 EGIFQTTIDFV
+1702 
-1713 AGTASNGSSTTVNS
+1713 
-1727 TDLFDPAKAGIA
+1727 
-1739 DFADVFAL
+1739 
-1747 SNLSALNGKADSSNI
+1747 
-1762 LILSQESGK
+1762 
-1771 IVKSDRAGN
+1771 
-1780 ISSSL
+1780 
-1785 TIVSDPGNPLSIA
+1785 
-1798 DQQHEGLT
+1798 
-1806 MDKDGYLY
+1806 
-1814 IVSENGG
+1814 
-1821 GDIDH
+1821 
-1826 PQLWVYAPSTAINQA
+1826 
-1841 PTAVVLNNKVNE
+1841 
-1853 IAENTSTSPA
+1853 
-1863 IKVADITITDDGLG
+1863 
-1877 TNTLSLT
+1877 
-1884 GTDASSFEITNN
+1884 
-1896 GLFIKTGTTLDFETK
+1896 
-1911 TSYSVNVNVDDTTV
+1911 
-1925 GNTPD
+1925 
-1930 ATTAFTLAVTDVVN
+1930 
-1944 ETPTNSSIFITE
+1944 
-1956 VAPWSSGNSPVAA
+1956 
-1969 DWFELTNKG
+1969 
-1978 TSAVNITGWKF
+1978 
-1989 DDNSNSFASAVALSG
+1989 
-2004 ITSIGA
+2004 
-2010 GESVIFIEGATINTN
+2010 
-2025 FRPNWFGANPP
+2025 
-2036 ANLQIGNYTGSGVGL
+2036 
-2051 STSGD
+2051 
-2056 AVNIYNAIG
+2056 
-2065 VLQANVVFAVSPAGP
+2065 
-2080 FATFDNAALLNN
+2080 
-2092 ATIST
+2092 
-2097 LSAAGV
+2097 
-2103 NGAFV
+2103 
-2108 AVNSNAEIGSPGRIN
+2108 
-2123 APATSGITLTQTG
+2123 
-2136 GTTNVTEGG
+2136 
-2145 ATDSYTIVLNSQPTA
+2145 
-2160 DVAIAI
+2160 
-2166 NPNSQLT
+2166 
-2173 TSAVT
+2173 
-2178 LTFTPANWN
+2178 
-2187 VAQNVTV
+2187 
-2194 TALDDVL
+2194 
-2201 VEGSH
+2201 
-2206 SGEITHSV
+2206 
-2214 TSTDAQYNNITINPI
+2214 
-2229 VVSITDNVNDA
+2229 
-2240 PTLANTIADQNA
+2240 
-2252 KQGDAFSFQIPT
+2252 
-2264 NTFTDIDAGDVLT
+2264 
-2277 YSATLENG
+2277 
-2285 NALPSWLTFNPT
+2285 
-2297 TRTFSGTPTND
+2297 
-2308 NVGNLNV
+2308 
-2315 KVTATD
+2315 
-2321 KAGTSA
+2321 
-2327 NDIFVIAVENIN
+2327 
-2339 DAPIL
+2339 
-2344 SNAIAD
+2344 
-2350 QTVKVNSTFTF
+2350 
-2361 TLPKDTFSD
+2361 
-2370 PDAVNPYKNLVIFG
+2370 
-2384 DSLSDTGNFY
+2384 
-2394 KASGNT
+2394 
-2400 FPAPPN
+2400 
-2406 YQGRASNGLIWVDY
+2406 
-2420 LAPDLQF
+2420 
-2427 TNPSIQNYAFF
+2427 
-2438 GANTGVSNTFGQI
+2438 
-2451 TVPGLLTQIQQFT
+2451 
-2464 TVNANSIGKDGLYV
+2464 
-2478 IWAGA
+2478 
-2483 NDFLNLATD
+2483 
-2492 PTQAV
+2492 
-2497 TNAVRNISSAIA
+2497 
-2509 TLAGLGAQE
+2509 
-2518 IIVGNLADLG
+2518 
-2528 ATPLSIAGNNVA
+2528 
-2540 NAKAISLGFNTALN
+2540 
-2554 QALTNLEPSLNVNL
+2554 
-2568 SLVNIFGLSTAVQ
+2568 
-2581 TNPANYKFTNITQ
+2581 
-2594 PLITATNPVNP
+2594 
-2605 DQYAFW
+2605 
-2611 DDVHPTT
+2611 
-2618 RLHQLVTDTFE
+2618 
-2629 NTLLN
+2629 
-2634 DGVIPDLIKYSAT
+2634 
-2647 LADGSNLPDWLN
+2647 
-2659 FNSTT
+2659 
-2664 RTFSGTPNTGN
+2664 
-2675 VGKLDVKVIATDK
+2675 
-2688 AGATV
+2688 
-2693 NDIFTL
+2693 
-2699 AVNQSTTVGT
+2699 GT
-2709 PGDDKL
+2709 PGNDDILAVK
-2715 IATPGSQFDGQNNI
+2715 GQNFDGKQDI
-2729 VFTGAGKDEVD
+2729 LFTGAGNDTVD
-2740 LSTVSVFSNSGDNI
+2740 IITVSAFSDAGNNI
-2754 VDLGSGNDTIFVNKN
+2754 VDLGSGNDSIFVNKN

-2794 GVGDDT
+2794 GLGNDT

-2811 GDGKDIFRVSLGG
+2811 GDGNDIFRVSLGG

-2831 AGTDQFWIVNAELPK
+2831 AGADQFWIVNAELPK
-2846 ATNTV
+2846 AANTV

-2871 TTSTLQFNQVGA
+2871 TTSTLKLNQVGA

-2906 LTDSKQFVFA
+2906 LTDSKQFVLA

>member
-76 SGTISA
+76 SGTITA

-103 GAGDEIIYAYQGSAA
+103 GGGDEIIYAYQGSAT

-141 GLTAGLNALDLS
+141 GLTAGQNALDLS

-160 VGAFNGL
+160 IAAFNGL

-189 QDGTGDQSIDSTA
+189 QDAAGDQSIDSTA

-228 TTNVTEGGTTDSY
+228 TTNVTEGGATDSY

-255 ALNAGTQVTTSTN
+255 AINPNSQLTTSAVT
-268 SLTFTPANWNV
+268 LTFTPANWNV
-279 AQTVTV
+279 AQNVTV
-285 TAVDDAVVEGSH
+285 TAVDDVIVEGSH
-297 NGAITHSVTSTD
+297 SGEITHSVTSTD

-316 IAQIAVGITDN
+316 INPIVVSITDN
-327 DFPVLPTVNL
+327 DISALPTVNL
-337 AVSSNTTAE
+337 AVSSNTTSE
-346 SSRNQITVTATLS
+346 SSRNQITVTATAS
-359 AAVSGNQT
+359 AAVSGNQSI
-367 VTLNVGGTGITPSDY
+367 TLNVEGTEITPSDY
-382 SLSTRTLTIPNGQTT
+382 YLSTGLLTIPNGQTT
-397 ATATFVATDD
+397 ATATFFATDD
-407 GIAEGTETA
+407 AKAEGTETA
-416 VLSLSSPSSGI
+416 VLRLSAPSSGI
-427 ALGTTTTQNIAIT
+427 SLGTTTTQNIAIT
-440 NNGSS
+440 NNSAS
-445 LLTKIGGFTSSNGGE
+445 VLTKVSGFTSSNGSE
-460 IPAFDPI
+460 ITAFDPI

-474 AGSVVEILDLS
+474 AGSVVEILNLS

-495 LAFNTSGDPDGT
+495 LAFNTTGDPDGA

-522 KLGTVSAGIVAV
+522 KVGTVSAGIVAV
-534 AIAITNQTTADDNAG
+534 AIAITNQTTADDNPG
-549 EVQFFNAAT
+549 EVQFFNATT

-601 SVSIINLAGGVA
+601 SVSIINLSGGVA

-626 SQINALKASGV
+626 SQIDALKASGV
-637 RIFGPGSSVAQDVE
+637 RIFGPGSSVAQDFE
-651 PEYISFSGDATK
+651 PEYITFSGDGTK

-703 PNALDTSDRDVNG
+703 PNAFDASDRDVNG

-746 GQTYYVTANEGDA
+746 GQTYYVTANEGDT
-759 RDYAG
+759 RDYTG
-764 FSEEVSVSILNLDP
+764 FSEEVTVSSLNLDP

-789 PQNLGRLLVTNT
+789 PNNLGRLVVTKT

-813 IYTFGGRS
+813 IYTFGARS

-827 AGKRVYDSGAEFERI
+827 AGKRVYDSGADFERI
-842 TAAALPGNYNSNND
+842 TAAALPKNFNSNND
-856 SNNFDD
+856 SNNFDN

-873 VVIGAISDR
+873 VVIGAIANR
-882 IYAFIGLERVGGVM
+882 VYAFIGLERVGGVM
-896 VYEVTNPNSPQFVQY
+896 VYEVTNPNSPEFVQY
-911 VNTRDFSVNAASG
+911 VNTRDFSLSPTSG
-924 LTDSGPEGLTF
+924 VTDSGPEGLTF

-961 EVNTPSRISDIQGT
+961 EVNAPSRISDIQGT

-1079 GAGGRIP
+1079 GAAGRIP
-1086 PTQIIDDD
+1086 PTQVIDND

-1130 FGEIYTVVDNGVGA
+1130 FGEIYAVVDNGAGA

-1169 DNGVFDFVFPNVN
+1169 DNGVFDFAFPIVN

-1206 EAFVSNI
+1206 QAFVSNI
-1213 QPSTLQPEVTTLNQ
+1213 QPSSLQPEITTLNK
-1227 GGDTLVIATYNIL
+1227 GGDTLVIATYNVL

-1246 ADGNTDIANGRFTA
+1246 ADGNTDIANGRFAA

-1266 NHLKNPDIIGLQEIQ
+1266 NHLKTPDIIGLQEIQ

-1365 SRLPLIADFTFNGEE
+1365 SRLPLIADFTFNGEQ

-1393 SRPLFGVNQ
+1393 SSPLFGVNQ

-1416 NTINGSLEQRRA
+1416 NTINGSLDQRRA
-1428 QAEAVKGFVDSVF
+1428 QAEAVKGFVNSIV
-1441 ATKLNPNVVVV
+1441 ATKLTSNVVVV
-1452 GDFNE
+1452 GDLNE
-1457 FEFISPLNILAGSNL
+1457 FEFISPLNILAGGNL

-1501 SNNLSSSAQVDIVHV
+1501 TNNLNSSTQVDIVHI

-1535 ALKIAPSTAQLPNV
+1535 ALKITPSTAQLPNV
-1549 DLSTYVRVGRYD
+1549 
-1561 LPEPKRTTPPTNS
+1561 
-1574 LLAQE
+1574 
-1579 VSAVTYNWDTDT
+1579 
-1591 LFVVGDGSTSIVQ
+1591 
-1604 VSKTG
+1604 
-1609 QLINSMTLAPGTSPQ
+1609 
-1624 GTDFYD
+1624 
-1630 TEGLTYVG
+1630 
-1638 GGQFVLIEERD
+1638 
-1649 RQASL
+1649 
-1654 FTYTAGTT
+1654 
-1662 LTKSNVKT
+1662 
-1670 VKLGTTVGNIGIE
+1670 
-1683 GISWDL
+1683 
-1689 QTNGFIAVKEITP
+1689 
-1702 EGIFQTTIDFV
+1702 
-1713 AGTASNGSSTTVNS
+1713 
-1727 TDLFDPAKAGIA
+1727 
-1739 DFADVFAL
+1739 
-1747 SNLSALNGKADSSNI
+1747 
-1762 LILSQESGK
+1762 
-1771 IVKSDRAGN
+1771 
-1780 ISSSL
+1780 
-1785 TIVSDPGNPLSIA
+1785 
-1798 DQQHEGLT
+1798 
-1806 MDKDGYLY
+1806 
-1814 IVSENGG
+1814 
-1821 GDIDH
+1821 
-1826 PQLWVYAPSTAINQA
+1826 
-1841 PTAVVLNNKVNE
+1841 
-1853 IAENTSTSPA
+1853 
-1863 IKVADITITDDGLG
+1863 
-1877 TNTLSLT
+1877 
-1884 GTDASSFEITNN
+1884 
-1896 GLFIKTGTTLDFETK
+1896 
-1911 TSYSVNVNVDDTTV
+1911 
-1925 GNTPD
+1925 
-1930 ATTAFTLAVTDVVN
+1930 
-1944 ETPTNSSIFITE
+1944 
-1956 VAPWSSGNSPVAA
+1956 
-1969 DWFELTNKG
+1969 
-1978 TSAVNITGWKF
+1978 
-1989 DDNSNSFASAVALSG
+1989 
-2004 ITSIGA
+2004 
-2010 GESVIFIEGATINTN
+2010 
-2025 FRPNWFGANPP
+2025 
-2036 ANLQIGNYTGSGVGL
+2036 
-2051 STSGD
+2051 
-2056 AVNIYNAIG
+2056 
-2065 VLQANVVFAVSPAGP
+2065 
-2080 FATFDNAALLNN
+2080 
-2092 ATIST
+2092 
-2097 LSAAGV
+2097 
-2103 NGAFV
+2103 
-2108 AVNSNAEIGSPGRIN
+2108 
-2123 APATSGITLTQTG
+2123 
-2136 GTTNVTEGG
+2136 
-2145 ATDSYTIVLNSQPTA
+2145 
-2160 DVAIAI
+2160 
-2166 NPNSQLT
+2166 
-2173 TSAVT
+2173 
-2178 LTFTPANWN
+2178 
-2187 VAQNVTV
+2187 
-2194 TALDDVL
+2194 
-2201 VEGSH
+2201 
-2206 SGEITHSV
+2206 
-2214 TSTDAQYNNITINPI
+2214 
-2229 VVSITDNVNDA
+2229 
-2240 PTLANTIADQNA
+2240 
-2252 KQGDAFSFQIPT
+2252 
-2264 NTFTDIDAGDVLT
+2264 
-2277 YSATLENG
+2277 
-2285 NALPSWLTFNPT
+2285 
-2297 TRTFSGTPTND
+2297 
-2308 NVGNLNV
+2308 
-2315 KVTATD
+2315 
-2321 KAGTSA
+2321 
-2327 NDIFVIAVENIN
+2327 
-2339 DAPIL
+2339 
-2344 SNAIAD
+2344 
-2350 QTVKVNSTFTF
+2350 
-2361 TLPKDTFSD
+2361 
-2370 PDAVNPYKNLVIFG
+2370 
-2384 DSLSDTGNFY
+2384 
-2394 KASGNT
+2394 
-2400 FPAPPN
+2400 
-2406 YQGRASNGLIWVDY
+2406 
-2420 LAPDLQF
+2420 
-2427 TNPSIQNYAFF
+2427 
-2438 GANTGVSNTFGQI
+2438 
-2451 TVPGLLTQIQQFT
+2451 
-2464 TVNANSIGKDGLYV
+2464 
-2478 IWAGA
+2478 
-2483 NDFLNLATD
+2483 
-2492 PTQAV
+2492 
-2497 TNAVRNISSAIA
+2497 
-2509 TLAGLGAQE
+2509 
-2518 IIVGNLADLG
+2518 
-2528 ATPLSIAGNNVA
+2528 
-2540 NAKAISLGFNTALN
+2540 
-2554 QALTNLEPSLNVNL
+2554 
-2568 SLVNIFGLSTAVQ
+2568 
-2581 TNPANYKFTNITQ
+2581 
-2594 PLITATNPVNP
+2594 
-2605 DQYAFW
+2605 
-2611 DDVHPTT
+2611 
-2618 RLHQLVTDTFE
+2618 
-2629 NTLLN
+2629 
-2634 DGVIPDLIKYSAT
+2634 
-2647 LADGSNLPDWLN
+2647 
-2659 FNSTT
+2659 
-2664 RTFSGTPNTGN
+2664 
-2675 VGKLDVKVIATDK
+2675 
-2688 AGATV
+2688 
-2693 NDIFTL
+2693 
-2699 AVNQSTTVGT
+2699 GT
-2709 PGDDKL
+2709 PGNDDILAVK
-2715 IATPGSQFDGQNNI
+2715 GQNFDGKQDI
-2729 VFTGAGKDEVD
+2729 LFTGAGNDTVD
-2740 LSTVSVFSNSGDNI
+2740 IITVSAFSDAGNNI
-2754 VDLGSGNDTIFVNKN
+2754 VDLGSGNDSIFVNKN

-2794 GVGDDT
+2794 GLGNDT

-2811 GDGKDIFRVSLGG
+2811 GDGNDIFRVSLGG

-2831 AGTDQFWIVNAELPK
+2831 AGADQFWIVNAELPK
-2846 ATNTV
+2846 AANTV

-2871 TTSTLQFNQVGA
+2871 TTSTLKLNQVGA

-2906 LTDSKQFVFA
+2906 LTNTNQFVFA

>member
-76 SGTISA
+76 SGTITA

-103 GAGDEIIYAYQGSAA
+103 GGGDEIIYAYQGSAT

-141 GLTAGLNALDLS
+141 GLTAGQNALDLS

-160 VGAFNGL
+160 IAAFNGL

-189 QDGTGDQSIDSTA
+189 QDAAGDQSIDSTA

-255 ALNAGTQVTTSTN
+255 AINPNSQLTTSAVT
-268 SLTFTPANWNV
+268 LTFTPANWNV
-279 AQTVTV
+279 AQNVTV
-285 TAVDDAVVEGSH
+285 TAVDDVIVEGSH
-297 NGAITHSVTSTD
+297 SGEITHSVTSTD

-316 IAQIAVGITDN
+316 INPIVVSITDN
-327 DFPVLPTVNL
+327 DISALPTVNL
-337 AVSSNTTAE
+337 AVSSNTTSE
-346 SSRNQITVTATLS
+346 SSRNQITVTATAS
-359 AAVSGNQT
+359 AAVSGNQSI
-367 VTLNVGGTGITPSDY
+367 TLNVEGTEITPSDY
-382 SLSTRTLTIPNGQTT
+382 YLSTGLLTIPNGQTT
-397 ATATFVATDD
+397 ATATFFATDD
-407 GIAEGTETA
+407 AKAEGTETA
-416 VLSLSSPSSGI
+416 VLRLSAPSSGI
-427 ALGTTTTQNIAIT
+427 SLGTTTTQNIAIT
-440 NNGSS
+440 NNSAS
-445 LLTKIGGFTSSNGGE
+445 VLTKVSGFTSSNGSE
-460 IPAFDPI
+460 ITAFDPI

-474 AGSVVEILDLS
+474 AGSVVEILNLS
-485 NPASPSKIGD
+485 NPATPSKIGD

-522 KLGTVSAGIVAV
+522 KAGTVSDGIVAV
-534 AIAITNQTTADDNAG
+534 AIAITNQTTADDNPG
-549 EVQFFNAAT
+549 EVQFFNATT

-601 SVSIINLAGGVA
+601 SVSIINLAGGIA
-613 TPTVQEASFTPFN
+613 TPTVQEASFTTFN

-637 RIFGPGSSVAQDVE
+637 RIFGPGSSVAQDFE
-651 PEYISFSGDATK
+651 PEYITFSGDGTK

-703 PNALDTSDRDVNG
+703 PNALDASDRDVNG

-730 VFGLYQ
+730 VFGIYQ

-746 GQTYYVTANEGDA
+746 GQTYYVTANEGDT
-759 RDYAG
+759 RDYTG
-764 FSEEVSVSILNLDP
+764 FREEVLVSSLNLDP

-789 PQNLGRLLVTNT
+789 LQNLGRLLVTNT

-813 IYTFGGRS
+813 IYTFGARS

-827 AGKRVYDSGAEFERI
+827 AGKRVYDSGADFERI
-842 TAAALPGNYNSNND
+842 TAAALPKNFNSNND
-856 SNNFDD
+856 SNNFDN

-873 VVIGAISDR
+873 VVIGAIANR
-882 IYAFIGLERVGGVM
+882 VYAFIGLERVSGVM

-911 VNTRDFSVNAASG
+911 VNTRDFSLSPTSG
-924 LTDSGPEGLTF
+924 VTDSGPEGLTF

-961 EVNTPSRISDIQGT
+961 EVNAPSRISDIQGT
-975 GHTSPFVGQVVTAVP
+975 GHTSPFVGKVVTDVP
-990 GIVTAVDSNGFY
+990 GIVTAVDTNGFY

-1024 APTVKVADSITVT
+1024 APTVKVGDSITVT

-1079 GAGGRIP
+1079 GAAGRIP
-1086 PTQIIDDD
+1086 PTQVIDND

-1213 QPSTLQPEVTTLNQ
+1213 QPSTLQPEVTTLNK

-1246 ADGNTDIANGRFTA
+1246 ADGNTDIANGQFTA

-1266 NHLKNPDIIGLQEIQ
+1266 NHLKTPDIIGLQEIQ
-1281 DNSGSSNNGI
+1281 DNSGSTNNGI

-1365 SRLPLIADFTFNGEE
+1365 SRLPLIADFTFNGEQ

-1416 NTINGSLEQRRA
+1416 NTINGSLDQRRA
-1428 QAEAVKGFVDSVF
+1428 QAEAVKGFVNSIV
-1441 ATKLNPNVVVV
+1441 ATKLTSNVVVV
-1452 GDFNE
+1452 GDLNE
-1457 FEFISPLNILAGSNL
+1457 FEFISPLSILAGGNL

-1501 SNNLSSSAQVDIVHV
+1501 SNNLSSSTQVDIVHI

-1535 ALKIAPSTAQLPNV
+1535 ALKITPSTAQLPNV
-1549 DLSTYVRVGRYD
+1549 
-1561 LPEPKRTTPPTNS
+1561 
-1574 LLAQE
+1574 
-1579 VSAVTYNWDTDT
+1579 
-1591 LFVVGDGSTSIVQ
+1591 
-1604 VSKTG
+1604 
-1609 QLINSMTLAPGTSPQ
+1609 
-1624 GTDFYD
+1624 
-1630 TEGLTYVG
+1630 
-1638 GGQFVLIEERD
+1638 
-1649 RQASL
+1649 
-1654 FTYTAGTT
+1654 
-1662 LTKSNVKT
+1662 
-1670 VKLGTTVGNIGIE
+1670 
-1683 GISWDL
+1683 
-1689 QTNGFIAVKEITP
+1689 
-1702 EGIFQTTIDFV
+1702 
-1713 AGTASNGSSTTVNS
+1713 
-1727 TDLFDPAKAGIA
+1727 
-1739 DFADVFAL
+1739 
-1747 SNLSALNGKADSSNI
+1747 
-1762 LILSQESGK
+1762 
-1771 IVKSDRAGN
+1771 
-1780 ISSSL
+1780 
-1785 TIVSDPGNPLSIA
+1785 
-1798 DQQHEGLT
+1798 
-1806 MDKDGYLY
+1806 
-1814 IVSENGG
+1814 
-1821 GDIDH
+1821 
-1826 PQLWVYAPSTAINQA
+1826 
-1841 PTAVVLNNKVNE
+1841 
-1853 IAENTSTSPA
+1853 
-1863 IKVADITITDDGLG
+1863 
-1877 TNTLSLT
+1877 
-1884 GTDASSFEITNN
+1884 
-1896 GLFIKTGTTLDFETK
+1896 
-1911 TSYSVNVNVDDTTV
+1911 
-1925 GNTPD
+1925 
-1930 ATTAFTLAVTDVVN
+1930 
-1944 ETPTNSSIFITE
+1944 
-1956 VAPWSSGNSPVAA
+1956 
-1969 DWFELTNKG
+1969 
-1978 TSAVNITGWKF
+1978 
-1989 DDNSNSFASAVALSG
+1989 
-2004 ITSIGA
+2004 
-2010 GESVIFIEGATINTN
+2010 
-2025 FRPNWFGANPP
+2025 
-2036 ANLQIGNYTGSGVGL
+2036 
-2051 STSGD
+2051 
-2056 AVNIYNAIG
+2056 
-2065 VLQANVVFAVSPAGP
+2065 
-2080 FATFDNAALLNN
+2080 
-2092 ATIST
+2092 
-2097 LSAAGV
+2097 
-2103 NGAFV
+2103 
-2108 AVNSNAEIGSPGRIN
+2108 
-2123 APATSGITLTQTG
+2123 
-2136 GTTNVTEGG
+2136 
-2145 ATDSYTIVLNSQPTA
+2145 
-2160 DVAIAI
+2160 
-2166 NPNSQLT
+2166 
-2173 TSAVT
+2173 
-2178 LTFTPANWN
+2178 
-2187 VAQNVTV
+2187 
-2194 TALDDVL
+2194 
-2201 VEGSH
+2201 
-2206 SGEITHSV
+2206 
-2214 TSTDAQYNNITINPI
+2214 
-2229 VVSITDNVNDA
+2229 
-2240 PTLANTIADQNA
+2240 
-2252 KQGDAFSFQIPT
+2252 
-2264 NTFTDIDAGDVLT
+2264 
-2277 YSATLENG
+2277 
-2285 NALPSWLTFNPT
+2285 
-2297 TRTFSGTPTND
+2297 
-2308 NVGNLNV
+2308 
-2315 KVTATD
+2315 
-2321 KAGTSA
+2321 
-2327 NDIFVIAVENIN
+2327 
-2339 DAPIL
+2339 
-2344 SNAIAD
+2344 
-2350 QTVKVNSTFTF
+2350 
-2361 TLPKDTFSD
+2361 
-2370 PDAVNPYKNLVIFG
+2370 
-2384 DSLSDTGNFY
+2384 
-2394 KASGNT
+2394 
-2400 FPAPPN
+2400 
-2406 YQGRASNGLIWVDY
+2406 
-2420 LAPDLQF
+2420 
-2427 TNPSIQNYAFF
+2427 
-2438 GANTGVSNTFGQI
+2438 
-2451 TVPGLLTQIQQFT
+2451 
-2464 TVNANSIGKDGLYV
+2464 
-2478 IWAGA
+2478 
-2483 NDFLNLATD
+2483 
-2492 PTQAV
+2492 
-2497 TNAVRNISSAIA
+2497 
-2509 TLAGLGAQE
+2509 
-2518 IIVGNLADLG
+2518 
-2528 ATPLSIAGNNVA
+2528 
-2540 NAKAISLGFNTALN
+2540 
-2554 QALTNLEPSLNVNL
+2554 
-2568 SLVNIFGLSTAVQ
+2568 
-2581 TNPANYKFTNITQ
+2581 
-2594 PLITATNPVNP
+2594 
-2605 DQYAFW
+2605 
-2611 DDVHPTT
+2611 
-2618 RLHQLVTDTFE
+2618 
-2629 NTLLN
+2629 
-2634 DGVIPDLIKYSAT
+2634 
-2647 LADGSNLPDWLN
+2647 
-2659 FNSTT
+2659 
-2664 RTFSGTPNTGN
+2664 
-2675 VGKLDVKVIATDK
+2675 
-2688 AGATV
+2688 
-2693 NDIFTL
+2693 
-2699 AVNQSTTVGT
+2699 GT
-2709 PGDDKL
+2709 PGNDDILAVK
-2715 IATPGSQFDGQNNI
+2715 GQNFDGKQDI
-2729 VFTGAGKDEVD
+2729 LFTGAGNDTVD
-2740 LSTVSVFSNSGDNI
+2740 IITVSAFSDAGNNI
-2754 VDLGSGNDTIFVNKN
+2754 VDLGSGDDVIFVNKG
-2769 DRVFGSDGNDTFFAQ
+2769 DRVFGSDGIDTFDARDGQGNNRMSGGLGNDTFF
-2784 DSQGGNRISG
+2784 
-2794 GVGDDT
+2794 
-2800 FYLGSNDRALG
+2800 LGSNDRALG
-2811 GDGKDIFRVSLGG
+2811 GEGNDIFRVSLGG

-2831 AGTDQFWIVNAELPK
+2831 AGADEFWIVNSELPK

-2851 LDFQLGTDVIGIQGA
+2851 LDFQLGTDVIGISGA

-2871 TTSTLQFNQVGA
+2871 TTSTLKLNQVGA

>member
-1 MALTTGNIAFVGYN
+1 MALN
-15 ADGNDNIAFVALVD
+15 
-29 INPNEVIIFE
+29 
-39 DNEWN
+39 
-44 GTAWVDTNE
+44 
-53 GAFSWTATSLVT
+53 
-65 AGTIVRIDNIG
+65 
-76 SGTISA
+76 
-82 STGTVVDASVLS
+82 
-94 PSRGTNRGI
+94 
-103 GAGDEIIYAYQGSAA
+103 
-118 SPTFITAIASG
+118 
-129 GFNATNGLLTNT
+129 
-141 GLTAGLNALDLS
+141 
-153 TLDDDAD
+153 
-160 VGAFNGL
+160 
-167 RNGQTNFAAYLPIIN
+167 
-182 NPTNWIA
+182 
-189 QDGTGDQSIDSTA
+189 
-202 PDVPFS
+202 
-208 STAFTLS
+208 
-215 VVASGITLTQTGG
+215 
-228 TTNVTEGGTTDSY
+228 
-241 TIVLN
+241 
-246 SQPTADVAI
+246 
-255 ALNAGTQVTTSTN
+255 
-268 SLTFTPANWNV
+268 
-279 AQTVTV
+279 
-285 TAVDDAVVEGSH
+285 
-297 NGAITHSVTSTD
+297 
-309 AQYNNIT
+309 
-316 IAQIAVGITDN
+316 
-327 DFPVLPTVNL
+327 
-337 AVSSNTTAE
+337 
-346 SSRNQITVTATLS
+346 
-359 AAVSGNQT
+359 
-367 VTLNVGGTGITPSDY
+367 
-382 SLSTRTLTIPNGQTT
+382 
-397 ATATFVATDD
+397 
-407 GIAEGTETA
+407 
-416 VLSLSSPSSGI
+416 
-427 ALGTTTTQNIAIT
+427 
-440 NNGSS
+440 
-445 LLTKIGGFTSSNGGE
+445 
-460 IPAFDPI
+460 
-467 SDRLFVV
+467 
-474 AGSVVEILDLS
+474 
-485 NPASPSKIGD
+485 
-495 LAFNTSGDPDGT
+495 
-507 TAGGFTLIPNSVAVG
+507 
-522 KLGTVSAGIVAV
+522 
-534 AIAITNQTTADDNAG
+534 
-549 EVQFFNAAT
+549 
-558 GAFISKVNVGFLPD
+558 
-572 MLTFTPDGTKV
+572 
-583 LTANEGQP
+583 
-591 NNAYTTDPVG
+591 
-601 SVSIINLAGGVA
+601 
-613 TPTVQEASFTPFN
+613 
-626 SQINALKASGV
+626 
-637 RIFGPGSSVAQDVE
+637 
-651 PEYISFSGDATK
+651 
-663 AWVTLQEN
+663 
-671 NAIAV
+671 
-676 VDIATATVES
+676 
-686 ILPLGVKDYN
+686 
-696 NSVNTTN
+696 
-703 PNALDTSDRDVNG
+703 
-716 TSAGGGKIAIQNWP
+716 
-730 VFGLYQ
+730 
-736 PDAIASYTVN
+736 
-746 GQTYYVTANEGDA
+746 
-759 RDYAG
+759 
-764 FSEEVSVSILNLDP
+764 
-778 TAFPD
+778 
-783 GATLKL
+783 
-789 PQNLGRLLVTNT
+789 
-801 LGDTDGDGDYDQ
+801 
-813 IYTFGGRS
+813 
-821 FTIWDS
+821 
-827 AGKRVYDSGAEFERI
+827 
-842 TAAALPGNYNSNND
+842 
-856 SNNFDD
+856 
-862 RSDNKGPEPEG
+862 
-873 VVIGAISDR
+873 
-882 IYAFIGLERVGGVM
+882 
-896 VYEVTNPNSPQFVQY
+896 
-911 VNTRDFSVNAASG
+911 
-924 LTDSGPEGLTF
+924 
-935 ISANDSPNSKPL
+935 
-947 LVVANEI
+947 
-954 SKTTAIF
+954 
-961 EVNTPSRISDIQGT
+961 
-975 GHTSPFVGQVVTAVP
+975 
-990 GIVTAVDSNGFY
+990 
-1002 LQDPNPDTNIAT
+1002 
-1014 SEAIFVFTSS
+1014 
-1024 APTVKVADSITVT
+1024 
-1037 GTVSEFTPG
+1037 
-1046 GVSTGNLSTTQI
+1046 
-1058 GGNPTIT
+1058 
-1065 ILSSNNPLPAATII
+1065 
-1079 GAGGRIP
+1079 
-1086 PTQIIDDD
+1086 
-1094 GLTSFD
+1094 
-1100 PTTDGIDFFESL
+1100 
-1112 EGMRVTA
+1112 
-1119 KNLVAVSPTNS
+1119 
-1130 FGEIYTVVDNGVGA
+1130 
-1144 TGLSQRG
+1144 
-1151 TINISP
+1151 
-1157 NDFNPERIQIDA
+1157 
-1169 DNGVFDFVFPNVN
+1169 
-1182 VGAKLGDVTGV
+1182 
-1193 VGYNF
+1193 
-1198 GNFEIIPT
+1198 
-1206 EAFVSNI
+1206 
-1213 QPSTLQPEVTTLNQ
+1213 
-1227 GGDTLVIATYNIL
+1227 
-1240 NLDPND
+1240 
-1246 ADGNTDIANGRFTA
+1246 
-1260 IAQQIV
+1260 
-1266 NHLKNPDIIGLQEIQ
+1266 
-1281 DNSGSSNNGI
+1281 
-1291 VSASVTLQTLI
+1291 
-1302 DAIVTA
+1302 
-1308 GGPTYKFIDNTF
+1308 
-1320 ITNNTNGGEPG
+1320 
-1331 ANIRNAYLYNDSR
+1331 
-1344 VSLVAGSVKTVP
+1344 
-1356 ASSFTAFTD
+1356 
-1365 SRLPLIADFTFNGEE
+1365 
-1380 VTVINNHFSSKGG
+1380 
-1393 SRPLFGVNQ
+1393 
-1402 PSVGGE
+1402 
-1408 SGGNGQEN
+1408 
-1416 NTINGSLEQRRA
+1416 
-1428 QAEAVKGFVDSVF
+1428 
-1441 ATKLNPNVVVV
+1441 
-1452 GDFNE
+1452 
-1457 FEFISPLNILAGSNL
+1457 
-1472 TNLSN
+1472 
-1477 TLPENERYTY
+1477 
-1487 IFDGNSQ
+1487 
-1494 SLDHILV
+1494 
-1501 SNNLSSSAQVDIVHV
+1501 
-1516 NSEFV
+1516 
-1521 DNAQRASDHDPILA
+1521 
-1535 ALKIAPSTAQLPNV
+1535 NV

-1574 LLAQE
+1574 LLARE

-1609 QLINSMTLAPGTSPQ
+1609 QLINSMTLALGSSPQ

-1683 GISWDL
+1683 GISWDP

-1713 AGTASNGSSTTVNS
+1713 AGTASNGSPTTVNS

-1814 IVSENGG
+1814 VVSENGG

-1826 PQLWVYAPSTAINQA
+1826 PQLWVYAPSTVQVDGTEAGKTAVSAGFKGQTIFNTGFIPSGAAGTVNGQQVALGGLSGVTYDAVNNRYYAISDDRSSNARFYTFTLDPVTNAVTFTNVVQLKNINGNPFAVNSLDTEGIALTSNGTILISSEGEVRPDLGASRVTNPFIKEFNLTTGQEIGSLPVPNKFLPVLQDTNNNNVVDTGDTQTSGVRNNLAFESLTITPDQKTLFTATESALFQDGAISTTTTSSRSRIIQYNLVTGQPEKEYLYVTDPIAKSPTGGTAADNGLVDLLAIDNRGTLLALERSFAVGQGNKIKIYEITLQGATDINTVDSLSSLNANQLSAIQPAQKRLLLNLDSLNLPNSDGNHPTGTDNIEGLALGPKLADGTQSIVLVSDNNFSSTQFTQILTLSADVTAINQA
-1841 PTAVVLNNKVNE
+1841 PTAVVLNNKISA

-2010 GESVIFIEGATINTN
+2010 GESVIFIEGATVNTI

-2036 ANLQIGNYTGSGVGL
+2036 ASLQIGNYTGSGVGL

-2056 AVNIYNAIG
+2056 AVNIYNATG
-2065 VLQANVVFAVSPAGP
+2065 VLQANVVFGVSPAGP

-2194 TALDDVL
+2194 TAVDDVI

-2285 NALPSWLTFNPT
+2285 NALPTWLTFNSTTRTFSGTPTNDNVGNLNIKAIATDKAGATVSDIFVIAVENVNDAPVLSNAIADQNAKQGTAFSFQIPTNTFTDIDAGDVLTYSATLENGNALPNWLTFNST

-2315 KVTATD
+2315 KVAATD
-2321 KAGTSA
+2321 KTGASV
-2327 NDIFVIAVENIN
+2327 NDTFTIKVQNVNT
-2339 DAPIL
+2339 APIL
-2344 SNAIAD
+2344 KNPLLD

-2384 DSLSDTGNFY
+2384 DSLSDTGNAY

-2400 FPAPPN
+2400 FPPSPN
-2406 YQGRASNGLIWVDY
+2406 YQGRLSNGLIWVDY
-2420 LAPDLQF
+2420 FAPDLQF
-2427 TNPSIQNYAFF
+2427 TNPSIQNYAFL

-2451 TVPGLLTQIQQFT
+2451 TVPGLLTQIQQFK
-2464 TVNANSIGKDGLYV
+2464 TVNTNSIGKDGLYV

-2497 TNAVRNISSAIA
+2497 TNAVTNISSAIT
-2509 TLAGLGAQE
+2509 TLAGLGAKE
-2518 IIVGNLADLG
+2518 IVVGNLTDLG
-2528 ATPLSIAGNNVA
+2528 ATPLSIANNNVA
-2540 NAKAISLGFNTALN
+2540 NARAISIGFNAALT
-2554 QALTNLEPSLNVNL
+2554 QALTNLEPALNVDL
-2568 SLVNIFGLSTAVQ
+2568 SLVDIFGLSTAFQ

-2594 PLITATNPVNP
+2594 PLITVTTPVNP

-2664 RTFSGTPNTGN
+2664 RTFSGTPNIGN

-2740 LSTVSVFSNSGDNI
+2740 LSTVSAFPNSGNNI
-2754 VDLGSGNDTIFVNKN
+2754 VDLGSGEDTIFVNKG
-2769 DRVFGSDGNDTFFAQ
+2769 DRAFGSDGNDIFDAR
-2784 DSQGGNRISG
+2784 DGQGNNRMSG
-2794 GVGDDT
+2794 GAGDDI
-2800 FYLGSNDRALG
+2800 FYLGANDRSLG

-2831 AGTDQFWIVNAELPK
+2831 AGADQFWIVNAELPK
-2846 ATNTV
+2846 AANTV

-2871 TTSTLQFNQVGA
+2871 TTSTLQLNQVGA

>member
-76 SGTISA
+76 SGTITA

-103 GAGDEIIYAYQGSAA
+103 GGGDEIIYAYQGSAT

-141 GLTAGLNALDLS
+141 GLTAGQNALDLS

-160 VGAFNGL
+160 IAAFNGL

-189 QDGTGDQSIDSTA
+189 QDAAGDQSIDSTA

-255 ALNAGTQVTTSTN
+255 AINPNSQLTTSAVT
-268 SLTFTPANWNV
+268 LTFTPANWNV
-279 AQTVTV
+279 AQNVTV
-285 TAVDDAVVEGSH
+285 TAVDDVIVEGSH
-297 NGAITHSVTSTD
+297 SGEITHSVTSTD

-316 IAQIAVGITDN
+316 INPIVVSITDN
-327 DFPVLPTVNL
+327 DISALPTVNL
-337 AVSSNTTAE
+337 AVSSNTTSE
-346 SSRNQITVTATLS
+346 SSRNQITVTATAS
-359 AAVSGNQT
+359 AAVSGNQSI
-367 VTLNVGGTGITPSDY
+367 TLNVEGTEITPSDY
-382 SLSTRTLTIPNGQTT
+382 YLSTGLLTIPNGQTT
-397 ATATFVATDD
+397 ATATFFATDD
-407 GIAEGTETA
+407 AKAEGTETA
-416 VLSLSSPSSGI
+416 VLRLSAPSSGI
-427 ALGTTTTQNIAIT
+427 SLGTTTTQNIAIT
-440 NNGSS
+440 NNSAS
-445 LLTKIGGFTSSNGGE
+445 VLTKVSGFTSSNGSE
-460 IPAFDPI
+460 ITAFDPI

-474 AGSVVEILDLS
+474 AGSVVEILNLS

-495 LAFNTSGDPDGT
+495 LAFNTTGDPDGA

-522 KLGTVSAGIVAV
+522 KVGTVSAGIVAV
-534 AIAITNQTTADDNAG
+534 AIAITNQTTADDNPG
-549 EVQFFNAAT
+549 EVQFFNATT

-601 SVSIINLAGGVA
+601 SVSIINLSGGVA

-626 SQINALKASGV
+626 SQIDALKASGV
-637 RIFGPGSSVAQDVE
+637 RIFGPGSSVAQDFE
-651 PEYISFSGDATK
+651 PEYITFSGDGTK

-703 PNALDTSDRDVNG
+703 PNAFDASDRDVNG

-746 GQTYYVTANEGDA
+746 GQTYYVTANEGDT
-759 RDYAG
+759 RDYTG
-764 FSEEVSVSILNLDP
+764 FSEEVTVSSLNLDP

-789 PQNLGRLLVTNT
+789 PNNLGRLVVTKT

-813 IYTFGGRS
+813 IYTFGARS

-827 AGKRVYDSGAEFERI
+827 AGKRVYDSGADFERI
-842 TAAALPGNYNSNND
+842 TAAALPKNFNSNND
-856 SNNFDD
+856 SNNFDN

-873 VVIGAISDR
+873 VVIGAIANR
-882 IYAFIGLERVGGVM
+882 VYAFIGLERVGGVM
-896 VYEVTNPNSPQFVQY
+896 VYEVTNPNSPEFVQY
-911 VNTRDFSVNAASG
+911 VNTRDFSLSPTSG
-924 LTDSGPEGLTF
+924 VTDSGPEGLTF

-961 EVNTPSRISDIQGT
+961 EVNAPSRISDIQGT

-1079 GAGGRIP
+1079 GAAGRIP
-1086 PTQIIDDD
+1086 PTQVIDND

-1130 FGEIYTVVDNGVGA
+1130 FGEIYAVVDNGAGA

-1169 DNGVFDFVFPNVN
+1169 DNGVFDFAFPIVN

-1206 EAFVSNI
+1206 QAFVSNI
-1213 QPSTLQPEVTTLNQ
+1213 QPSSLQPEITTLNK
-1227 GGDTLVIATYNIL
+1227 GGDTLVIATYNVL

-1246 ADGNTDIANGRFTA
+1246 ADGNTDIANGRFAA

-1266 NHLKNPDIIGLQEIQ
+1266 NHLKTPDIIGLQEIQ

-1365 SRLPLIADFTFNGEE
+1365 SRLPLIADFTFNGEQ

-1393 SRPLFGVNQ
+1393 SSPLFGVNQ

-1416 NTINGSLEQRRA
+1416 NTINGSLDQRRA
-1428 QAEAVKGFVDSVF
+1428 QAEAVKGFVNSIV
-1441 ATKLNPNVVVV
+1441 ATKLTSNVVVV
-1452 GDFNE
+1452 GDLNE
-1457 FEFISPLNILAGSNL
+1457 FEFISPLNILAGGNL

-1501 SNNLSSSAQVDIVHV
+1501 TNNLNSSTQVDIVHI

-1535 ALKIAPSTAQLPNV
+1535 ALKITPSTAQLPNV
-1549 DLSTYVRVGRYD
+1549 
-1561 LPEPKRTTPPTNS
+1561 
-1574 LLAQE
+1574 
-1579 VSAVTYNWDTDT
+1579 
-1591 LFVVGDGSTSIVQ
+1591 
-1604 VSKTG
+1604 
-1609 QLINSMTLAPGTSPQ
+1609 
-1624 GTDFYD
+1624 
-1630 TEGLTYVG
+1630 
-1638 GGQFVLIEERD
+1638 
-1649 RQASL
+1649 
-1654 FTYTAGTT
+1654 
-1662 LTKSNVKT
+1662 
-1670 VKLGTTVGNIGIE
+1670 
-1683 GISWDL
+1683 
-1689 QTNGFIAVKEITP
+1689 
-1702 EGIFQTTIDFV
+1702 
-1713 AGTASNGSSTTVNS
+1713 
-1727 TDLFDPAKAGIA
+1727 
-1739 DFADVFAL
+1739 
-1747 SNLSALNGKADSSNI
+1747 
-1762 LILSQESGK
+1762 
-1771 IVKSDRAGN
+1771 
-1780 ISSSL
+1780 
-1785 TIVSDPGNPLSIA
+1785 
-1798 DQQHEGLT
+1798 
-1806 MDKDGYLY
+1806 
-1814 IVSENGG
+1814 
-1821 GDIDH
+1821 
-1826 PQLWVYAPSTAINQA
+1826 
-1841 PTAVVLNNKVNE
+1841 
-1853 IAENTSTSPA
+1853 
-1863 IKVADITITDDGLG
+1863 
-1877 TNTLSLT
+1877 
-1884 GTDASSFEITNN
+1884 
-1896 GLFIKTGTTLDFETK
+1896 
-1911 TSYSVNVNVDDTTV
+1911 
-1925 GNTPD
+1925 
-1930 ATTAFTLAVTDVVN
+1930 
-1944 ETPTNSSIFITE
+1944 
-1956 VAPWSSGNSPVAA
+1956 
-1969 DWFELTNKG
+1969 
-1978 TSAVNITGWKF
+1978 
-1989 DDNSNSFASAVALSG
+1989 
-2004 ITSIGA
+2004 
-2010 GESVIFIEGATINTN
+2010 
-2025 FRPNWFGANPP
+2025 
-2036 ANLQIGNYTGSGVGL
+2036 
-2051 STSGD
+2051 
-2056 AVNIYNAIG
+2056 
-2065 VLQANVVFAVSPAGP
+2065 
-2080 FATFDNAALLNN
+2080 
-2092 ATIST
+2092 
-2097 LSAAGV
+2097 
-2103 NGAFV
+2103 
-2108 AVNSNAEIGSPGRIN
+2108 
-2123 APATSGITLTQTG
+2123 
-2136 GTTNVTEGG
+2136 
-2145 ATDSYTIVLNSQPTA
+2145 
-2160 DVAIAI
+2160 
-2166 NPNSQLT
+2166 
-2173 TSAVT
+2173 
-2178 LTFTPANWN
+2178 
-2187 VAQNVTV
+2187 
-2194 TALDDVL
+2194 
-2201 VEGSH
+2201 
-2206 SGEITHSV
+2206 
-2214 TSTDAQYNNITINPI
+2214 
-2229 VVSITDNVNDA
+2229 
-2240 PTLANTIADQNA
+2240 
-2252 KQGDAFSFQIPT
+2252 
-2264 NTFTDIDAGDVLT
+2264 
-2277 YSATLENG
+2277 
-2285 NALPSWLTFNPT
+2285 
-2297 TRTFSGTPTND
+2297 
-2308 NVGNLNV
+2308 
-2315 KVTATD
+2315 
-2321 KAGTSA
+2321 
-2327 NDIFVIAVENIN
+2327 
-2339 DAPIL
+2339 
-2344 SNAIAD
+2344 
-2350 QTVKVNSTFTF
+2350 
-2361 TLPKDTFSD
+2361 
-2370 PDAVNPYKNLVIFG
+2370 
-2384 DSLSDTGNFY
+2384 
-2394 KASGNT
+2394 
-2400 FPAPPN
+2400 
-2406 YQGRASNGLIWVDY
+2406 
-2420 LAPDLQF
+2420 
-2427 TNPSIQNYAFF
+2427 
-2438 GANTGVSNTFGQI
+2438 
-2451 TVPGLLTQIQQFT
+2451 
-2464 TVNANSIGKDGLYV
+2464 
-2478 IWAGA
+2478 
-2483 NDFLNLATD
+2483 
-2492 PTQAV
+2492 
-2497 TNAVRNISSAIA
+2497 
-2509 TLAGLGAQE
+2509 
-2518 IIVGNLADLG
+2518 
-2528 ATPLSIAGNNVA
+2528 
-2540 NAKAISLGFNTALN
+2540 
-2554 QALTNLEPSLNVNL
+2554 
-2568 SLVNIFGLSTAVQ
+2568 
-2581 TNPANYKFTNITQ
+2581 
-2594 PLITATNPVNP
+2594 
-2605 DQYAFW
+2605 
-2611 DDVHPTT
+2611 
-2618 RLHQLVTDTFE
+2618 
-2629 NTLLN
+2629 
-2634 DGVIPDLIKYSAT
+2634 
-2647 LADGSNLPDWLN
+2647 
-2659 FNSTT
+2659 
-2664 RTFSGTPNTGN
+2664 
-2675 VGKLDVKVIATDK
+2675 
-2688 AGATV
+2688 
-2693 NDIFTL
+2693 
-2699 AVNQSTTVGT
+2699 GT
-2709 PGDDKL
+2709 PGNDDILAVK
-2715 IATPGSQFDGQNNI
+2715 GQNFDGKQDI
-2729 VFTGAGKDEVD
+2729 LFTGAGNDTVD
-2740 LSTVSVFSNSGDNI
+2740 IITVSAFSDAGNNI
-2754 VDLGSGNDTIFVNKN
+2754 VDLGSGNDSIFVNKN

-2794 GVGDDT
+2794 GLGNDT

-2811 GDGKDIFRVSLGG
+2811 GDGNDIFRVSLGG

-2831 AGTDQFWIVNAELPK
+2831 AGADQFWIVNAELPK
-2846 ATNTV
+2846 AANTV

-2871 TTSTLQFNQVGA
+2871 TTSTLKLNQVGA

-2906 LTDSKQFVFA
+2906 LTNTNQFVFA